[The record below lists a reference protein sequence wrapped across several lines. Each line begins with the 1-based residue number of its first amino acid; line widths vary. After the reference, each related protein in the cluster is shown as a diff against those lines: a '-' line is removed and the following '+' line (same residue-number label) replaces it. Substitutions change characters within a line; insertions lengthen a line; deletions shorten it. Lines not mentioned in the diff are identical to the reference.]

1 MSTAPRPRALRVAMV
16 HLSDWRLDSRIQ
28 RLARALAERGDE
40 VHLVCIGEP
49 AVEICGPGRIVV
61 HPVMRDKPR
70 GGYGAYLTAY
80 SAFLLAATRKLAA
93 LGRRQPLDLVE
104 AHNMPDLLTAAA
116 IVPRLKGTPVVL
128 NVHDTFP
135 ELFATKFGRS
145 PRDPLVRL
153 VELEERL
160 SARLA
165 DRVIVVTQEAADRL
179 ASRGVG
185 VGRTVV
191 VMNTPDEAAF
201 GPARAP
207 VTMPADGPIR
217 VLYHGGLAPR
227 FGVEVLIRS
236 VGHLNG
242 SRERVNVRVIGSGED
257 RDRLAALAAEIAP
270 ERIDVAVDPVPFAQ
284 IPGELAAAHVGV
296 VPTIHDHFTELLLPV
311 KLMEYV
317 HAGLPVVAS
326 RLPAIENYFDDESV
340 RLFDPGSPAALAAAV
355 EDILHD
361 PAGAQARAA
370 RATDLLAPLGWSEQR
385 RRYLAMVDE
394 LTA

>member
-1 MSTAPRPRALRVAMV
+1 
-16 HLSDWRLDSRIQ
+16 
-28 RLARALAERGDE
+28 
-40 VHLVCIGEP
+40 
-49 AVEICGPGRIVV
+49 
-61 HPVMRDKPR
+61 MREKPR
-70 GGYGAYLTAY
+70 GGYGAYLVAY

-153 VELEERL
+153 VELEERV

-191 VMNTPDEAAF
+191 VMNTPDESAF

-217 VLYHGGLAPR
+217 ILYHGGLAPR

-270 ERIDVAVDPVPFAQ
+270 ERIDVAVEPVPFAE

-326 RLPAIENYFDDESV
+326 RLPAIENYFDDDSV
-340 RLFDPGSPAALAAAV
+340 RLFDAGSARCARPPPSRTSCTTPPRPGRAQRAPRTSSHRSAGPSSAVAISRWSTSSRPRSLA
-355 EDILHD
+355 
-361 PAGAQARAA
+361 RC
-370 RATDLLAPLGWSEQR
+370 RLLAGVRGRLRPAHAPACELSGIGLGFRVRSGTVRGISCVVR
-385 RRYLAMVDE
+385 RAVA
-394 LTA
+394 LTRIS